1 MPYHRKQCILAQQ
14 GSAPVAPQQGA
25 PADAARGDKIGR
37 ILESGVGSKANPPY
51 RCGAAERQ
59 AVGPHQA
66 RRYSPYKTHDDKKWL
81 LYMFK
86 RELIVVYTV
95 VLLIGAG
102 CSFLWFAFLAQEHS
116 VGQHLAPI
124 PAGILGRWS
133 LIQSAMH
140 YSDSN
145 KTDIRQSDGEATIIL
160 TKDGQYEIIYTVSS
174 ATYSGRYWMISA
186 NEMEIDIERS
196 PVNKH
201 GPPYRQ
207 FFTVSSDVLT
217 ITRIVKRDNGSTVT
231 NIDTYRKIDQ

>member
-1 MPYHRKQCILAQQ
+1 
-14 GSAPVAPQQGA
+14 
-25 PADAARGDKIGR
+25 
-37 ILESGVGSKANPPY
+37 
-51 RCGAAERQ
+51 
-59 AVGPHQA
+59 
-66 RRYSPYKTHDDKKWL
+66 
-81 LYMFK
+81 MFK

-133 LIQSAMH
+133 LIQSAVQ

-145 KTDIRQSDGEATIIL
+145 TTDIRQSDGEATIIL

-207 FFTVSSDVLT
+207 FFNVSSDVLT